1 MLLSLTKKRRKS
13 TLLLFATT
21 KQKKQQHI
29 IAPALQYRWKC
40 YHEVA
45 LNYQQVGPT
54 FLAPLSLD

>member
-1 MLLSLTKKRRKS
+1 MLLSLTKKKKKINI
-13 TLLLFATT
+13 ATICNNKT
-21 KQKKQQHI
+21 KKQQYI